1 MGMLAKQPWL
11 KWAMQ
16 EEIAADVS
24 RDAMSSYKDTK
35 DYHLNQWLESEGS
48 YGDLFEWA
56 KEQFQESGQAD
67 EARE

>member
-56 KEQFQESGQAD
+56 KEQF
-67 EARE
+67 